1 MYSVQ
6 NGKRVLSR
14 LNANLDIPIE
24 GNFCSLGGV
33 HVVSDQTLRI
43 KWVNRLL
50 GFRNPGQIDN
60 VKLFCLT
67 AIIYLTIF
75 ILTFAHSQGAS

>member
-6 NGKRVLSR
+6 NGKRVLAR
-14 LNANLDIPIE
+14 LNANLNIPIE

-43 KWVNRLL
+43 ERVDRLL
-50 GFRNPGQIDN
+50 GFRNPGQMNN

-67 AIIYLTIF
+67 AVIYLTIF
-75 ILTFAHSQGAS
+75 VLTFAHSQ